1 MTQLQVAEQAQSNS
15 LLTQFKRTLV
25 LGAHTDDEF
34 GCSGT
39 IARLCEVG
47 SEVHYA
53 TFSSCAESVP
63 EGFDSDVLKREVLDA
78 IDALGI
84 SRGRFHLF
92 DFPVRRF
99 QEHRQEILETLVR
112 LRAQIKPD
120 LVLLPALAD
129 IHQDHST
136 IAREGVRAFKHA
148 TVLGYELPMNIISSD
163 QTCLIELKPEHVDA
177 KLAHALC
184 YRSQEH
190 RPYFR
195 PEFLRGLAAVRG
207 LQMNAQYAEAFEVV
221 RLCIH

>member
-1 MTQLQVAEQAQSNS
+1 MTQLQVAERAESNG

-34 GCSGT
+34 ACSGT
-39 IARLCEVG
+39 IARLCGLG

-63 EGFDSDVLKREVLDA
+63 DGFDRDVLKREVLDA
-78 IDALGI
+78 VDVLGI
-84 SRGRFHLF
+84 ARERFRLF

-99 QEHRQEILETLVR
+99 QEHRQEILEALVK
-112 LRAQIKPD
+112 LRSEIKPD

-136 IAREGVRAFKHA
+136 IAREGVRAFKN
-148 TVLGYELPMNIISSD
+148 TTILGYELPMNIISSD
-163 QTCLIELKPEHVDA
+163 QTCLIELKPEHVEA
-177 KLAHALC
+177 KLAHARC
-184 YRSQEH
+184 YRSQEN

-207 LQMNAQYAEAFEVV
+207 LQMNVQYAEAFEVV